1 MHAFDIRYASL
12 EDIDDIAPLFDAYR
26 VFYLQRSDLE
36 LAHRFMRQRMNL
48 RESVILL
55 ARDSDTTDA
64 LGFVQ
69 LYPGFSSVSAGRVW
83 ILNDLFVKP
92 GARGRGIGRAMMRR
106 AKAHGEATGALRL
119 VLSTA
124 EDNHLAQQLYESE
137 GWQRDGDRHYQ
148 LPLTPEAH

>member
-12 EDIDDIAPLFDAYR
+12 DDIDDLAPLFDAYR
-26 VFYLQRSDLE
+26 VFYRQTSDLE
-36 LAHRFMRQRMNL
+36 LAHRFVRQRMNL

-55 ARDSDTTDA
+55 ARAADTADA

-83 ILNDLFVKP
+83 ILNDLFVKSD
-92 GARGRGIGRAMMRR
+92 ARGRGIGRALMQR
-106 AKAHGEATGALRL
+106 AKTHGEATDVLRL

-124 EDNHLAQQLYESE
+124 EDNRVAQQLYESE
-137 GWQRDGDRHYQ
+137 GWQRDGDRYYA
-148 LPLTPEAH
+148 LPLPQTS